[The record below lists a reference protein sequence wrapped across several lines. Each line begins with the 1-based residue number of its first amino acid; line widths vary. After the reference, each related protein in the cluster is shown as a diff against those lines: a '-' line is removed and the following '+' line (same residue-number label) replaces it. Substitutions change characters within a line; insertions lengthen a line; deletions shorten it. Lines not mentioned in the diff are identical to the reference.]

1 MLLEENP
8 IRGVCE
14 FLMRATTDIMIGNT
28 TTLQLYPGVG
38 EIGTSGFG
46 RITSETHIGG
56 VKSVSAQDLAEKC
69 SPSPYI

>member
-8 IRGVCE
+8 SRGVGG
-14 FLMRATTDIMIGNT
+14 FLMKATTDIMIGNT

-38 EIGTSGFG
+38 ETGASGYG
-46 RITSETHIGG
+46 LITSETHIGG